1 MTHRVLVVPAIGA
14 LFGALA
20 VFAATRPAQSGAA
33 APDSTP
39 PAQQAGS
46 TDPDKDTAS
55 DAMAAN
61 PDNTDKVTKSEDE
74 WREEL
79 TDEEFRIL
87 RQKGTEAPWTGKYLK
102 TDTKGV
108 YRCAGCGHPLFSSDT
123 KFECP
128 TGWPS
133 FYEPLEQGSVEEHED
148 RSHGMR
154 RTEITCARCGGHL
167 GHVFP
172 DGPQPT
178 GLRYC
183 INSVSLDL
191 DPEEDDADTP

>member
-1 MTHRVLVVPAIGA
+1 MPIAGVLLAA
-14 LFGALA
+14 LVF
-20 VFAATRPAQSGAA
+20 FAATQSAPSGAVTPA
-33 APDSTP
+33 DADAETPTTESTAGAPMAD
-39 PAQQAGS
+39 
-46 TDPDKDTAS
+46 DTF
-55 DAMAAN
+55 
-61 PDNTDKVTKSEDE
+61 DKVEKSEDE

-79 TDEEFRIL
+79 TPEEFRVL
-87 RQKGTEAPWTGKYLK
+87 REKGTEAPWTGEYIK

-133 FYEPLEQGSVEEHED
+133 FYEPLKSASVEEHED
-148 RSHGMR
+148 LSHGMR